1 MKKFC
6 TLILLFFVCI
16 GLSCCNLRHYE
27 DFEDN
32 YVDTLP
38 ENAQDGLTLHAF
50 NWTYKQI
57 EDNLENIA
65 QAGFKN
71 VLTMPVQE
79 PKSHGSAWW
88 AFYQPLSFSIGN
100 YSVIGNKEDLKSLCT
115 KAEEYGIC
123 ILADV
128 VVNHMANDGDNA
140 IEEDGTPRV
149 YPGVGEYEPVLYNNR
164 NEDTDGNGVT
174 FHHNRNAA
182 GTGSETQVYQWGNLP
197 DLNTANPYVQSRVL
211 SLLKECI
218 DVGVDG
224 FRFDAAKHVETGR
237 DEDYPS
243 DFWIKTLGE
252 AKQYYKEKTGK
263 DLYAYGEILGYPL
276 SRPLS
281 YYTGMMIITDDSFV
295 AQFKNCM
302 AKKNPEMIL
311 NATLKDNPEN
321 LIAWVESHDEYVT
334 SSSHY
339 SDQRVA
345 KYWSVIAAKKGLG
358 GLYLS
363 RPVDGLIV
371 GQEGSHAFENEYV
384 STANRFHNRFYNGE
398 TYESAHDKVYINEK
412 VKTND
417 QGAMIIYVD
426 EVDTNKAIDVNLPHL
441 IDGNYYDALTGNKVV
456 VSNHKAKIK
465 FDSNGIS
472 FLLKSKNVYPQ
483 YTISDRGGYFNDD
496 KQIDI
501 KVKNV
506 DKAYYY
512 FNDNINNK
520 HSFKD
525 AVSIDLKDNVI
536 DGKVVLHLHLE
547 SGNKQIDKEF
557 IYHKMET
564 VKDKFSV
571 INLKQEYFD
580 NYEIYIWSWS
590 PSKWSKDYEIVDG
603 NILVDTTGMDG
614 FLIAVFEKGYEIK
627 DLYKWDSGVLK
638 QSADIAGEILKQGY
652 IDMSGF

>member
-1 MKKFC
+1 
-6 TLILLFFVCI
+6 
-16 GLSCCNLRHYE
+16 
-27 DFEDN
+27 
-32 YVDTLP
+32 
-38 ENAQDGLTLHAF
+38 
-50 NWTYKQI
+50 
-57 EDNLENIA
+57 
-65 QAGFKN
+65 
-71 VLTMPVQE
+71 
-79 PKSHGSAWW
+79 
-88 AFYQPLSFSIGN
+88 
-100 YSVIGNKEDLKSLCT
+100 
-115 KAEEYGIC
+115 
-123 ILADV
+123 
-128 VVNHMANDGDNA
+128 
-140 IEEDGTPRV
+140 
-149 YPGVGEYEPVLYNNR
+149 
-164 NEDTDGNGVT
+164 
-174 FHHNRNAA
+174 
-182 GTGSETQVYQWGNLP
+182 
-197 DLNTANPYVQSRVL
+197 
-211 SLLKECI
+211 
-218 DVGVDG
+218 
-224 FRFDAAKHVETGR
+224 
-237 DEDYPS
+237 
-243 DFWIKTLGE
+243 
-252 AKQYYKEKTGK
+252 
-263 DLYAYGEILGYPL
+263 
-276 SRPLS
+276 
-281 YYTGMMIITDDSFV
+281 
-295 AQFKNCM
+295 
-302 AKKNPEMIL
+302 MIL
-311 NATLKDNPEN
+311 NATLKDDPKN